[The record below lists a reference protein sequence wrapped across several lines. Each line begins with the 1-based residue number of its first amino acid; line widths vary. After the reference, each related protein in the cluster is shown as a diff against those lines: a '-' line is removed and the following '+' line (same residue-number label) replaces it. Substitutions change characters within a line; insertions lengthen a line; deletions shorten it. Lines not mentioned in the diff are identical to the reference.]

1 MRSDEATR
9 SDRGTEEESE
19 VINGREQ
26 SDEDEQSGD
35 ESFQSP
41 RVSAS
46 AKLQETA

>member
-9 SDRGTEEESE
+9 SDRGTEKESE